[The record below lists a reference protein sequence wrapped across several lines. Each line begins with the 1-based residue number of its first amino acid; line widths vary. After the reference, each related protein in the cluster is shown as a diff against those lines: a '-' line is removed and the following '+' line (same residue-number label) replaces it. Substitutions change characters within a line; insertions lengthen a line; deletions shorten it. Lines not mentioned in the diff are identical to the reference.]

1 MLKLVAVYVSKPD
14 ISQLKLFLQ
23 QILPSNVEQL
33 ILYDE
38 SYRIAYQIEQELNE
52 LKCKIH
58 FCRDDD
64 IIIDSYWMNGKSEL
78 ITHTLWKPPY
88 KINTSLPATLPEW
101 YCVLSELMETALIS
115 ESSCRSLSSAD
126 TARNISQYIDE
137 CTDTDHSASCT
148 GGNERVQALYSV
160 QDKTLK
166 HCKPKRAIV
175 CATCGWSKSVGLLA
189 YPKRRDKRTE
199 ANRNNED
206 GVMGHI
212 MGRGHGSNHV
222 LPASIMVV
230 TQSVQV
236 FGRKK
241 TATAVAYC
249 KKGRGLIKVNGRPLE
264 HIQPE
269 ILRIKLQVYCI

>member
-1 MLKLVAVYVSKPD
+1 
-14 ISQLKLFLQ
+14 
-23 QILPSNVEQL
+23 
-33 ILYDE
+33 
-38 SYRIAYQIEQELNE
+38 
-52 LKCKIH
+52 
-58 FCRDDD
+58 
-64 IIIDSYWMNGKSEL
+64 
-78 ITHTLWKPPY
+78 
-88 KINTSLPATLPEW
+88 
-101 YCVLSELMETALIS
+101 METALIS

-212 MGRGHGSNHV
+212 MGRA
-222 LPASIMVV
+222 ASIMVV

-269 ILRIKLQVYCI
+269 ILRIKLQEPLLILGKERYQDVDIRVRVNGGGHVAQIYAIRQALAKAIVAYYQKFVDEQVKRT